1 MAAFIPRYAPFETRF
16 EGGER
21 GGKNQ
26 MVSSNVRLV
35 ACDPSF
41 QKTGFGG
48 RRGFFFFFFYVG
60 NGTRAAALTRIVT
73 RAHLRSMRTYER
85 AANALSR
92 WWTTVIRVGRTSGRT
107 VIRLRRRAP
116 LCVEEYKRR
125 GEKDKNKNNKQNRI
139 WSLIQIIIDRWRM
152 KMSWRKLLACYSGI
166 WDEKGR

>member
-1 MAAFIPRYAPFETRF
+1 MRRSKH
-16 EGGER
+16 GLR
-21 GGKNQ
+21 GGRGEAKIKWYLRTC
-26 MVSSNVRLV
+26 VSSPVTRLFKRLV
-35 ACDPSF
+35 SA
-41 QKTGFGG
+41 GEEV
-48 RRGFFFFFFYVG
+48 FFFFFFYVG